1 MSQNELTV
9 KLKELKNLQA
19 LIDEAQAEAEALRDE
34 IKAYMGEREEMRVDC
49 YKVTWKRVK
58 TSRLDSRRLK
68 TELPEVADRFT
79 VETET
84 RRFCVA

>member
-34 IKAYMGEREEMRVDC
+34 IKAHMGEREEMRVDC

-68 TELPEVADRFT
+68 AELPEVVDRFT

>member
-9 KLKELKNLQA
+9 KLKALKNLQA

-34 IKAYMGEREEMRVDC
+34 IKAHMGELEEMRVDC

-68 TELPEVADRFT
+68 AELPEVADRFT

-84 RRFCVA
+84 RRFCMA

>member
-1 MSQNELTV
+1 MLQNELTV

-58 TSRLDSRRLK
+58 TSRPRQPQIKNR
-68 TELPEVADRFT
+68 VAGSCRPLH
-79 VETET
+79 
-84 RRFCVA
+84 CGN

>member
-34 IKAYMGEREEMRVDC
+34 IKAHMGELEEMRVDC
-49 YKVTWKRVK
+49 YKVTWRRVK

-68 TELPEVADRFT
+68 AELPEVADRFT

-84 RRFCVA
+84 RRFCMA

>member
-1 MSQNELTV
+1 MLQNELTV

>member
-1 MSQNELTV
+1 MLQNELTV

-58 TSRLDSRRLK
+58 TSRPDSRRLK

>member
-34 IKAYMGEREEMRVDC
+34 IKAHMGELEEMRVDC

-68 TELPEVADRFT
+68 AELPEVADRFT

-84 RRFCVA
+84 RRFCMA